1 MKHYLIRTILIAVC
15 LAALAVQ
22 PLAAQVPTEGNDV
35 PNKTLYSR
43 GLQACL
49 EKEITAY
56 SKFSARDLRKV
67 IVEYDFDLTRELP
80 TELGEIKLQYLNSF
94 DLAEKYK
101 ALPKAEREHG
111 IPFIKIFPLS
121 DKEDKLIFDYSNYW
135 FTYSEKGGF
144 FTRRKLMFTRSL
156 EGGCHAEIEFDP
168 LQKKFVIKE
177 VKLWG
182 I

>member
-1 MKHYLIRTILIAVC
+1 MLFLTRTILIAVSC
-15 LAALAVQ
+15 VALALQ
-22 PLAAQVPTEGNDV
+22 PLAAQMTTDQNDG

-49 EKEITAY
+49 EKEKADY
-56 SKFSARDLRKV
+56 AKFSARDLSKV
-67 IVEYDFDLTRELP
+67 NVEYDFDLTRELP
-80 TELGEIKLQYLNSF
+80 SELGEIKLQYLNSF
-94 DLAEKYK
+94 ELAAKYK
-101 ALPKAEREHG
+101 ALPKAERERG

-121 DKEDKLIFDYSNYW
+121 DKENKLMFNYNNYW

-144 FTRRKLMFTRSL
+144 FTRKKFMFTRSL

-168 LQKKFVIKE
+168 LQQKFVIKE
-177 VKLWG
+177 AKLWG